1 MKKLKRKVRSLQMDV
16 NFFRERIEN
25 LENEKFQKKRLQM
38 RLFRFLITTSVVI
51 TTIVYVYDT
60 FTK

>member
-25 LENEKFQKKRLQM
+25 LENEKFQKKGLQM